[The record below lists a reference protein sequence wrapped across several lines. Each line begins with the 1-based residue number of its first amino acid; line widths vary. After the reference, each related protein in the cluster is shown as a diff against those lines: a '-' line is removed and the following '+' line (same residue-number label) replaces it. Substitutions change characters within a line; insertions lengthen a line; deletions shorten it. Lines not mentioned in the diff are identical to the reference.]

1 MTNSDLNK
9 YGMFKVLIAIY
20 IKWLTIISTIP
31 ALAEMFELLKTKVE
45 EIKATSKALKNA
57 KQGNVANKNN
67 SLLAA
72 IEAVLPIKGLLK
84 SYAANSGNEVLLA
97 KVKVTESDLTTKY
110 REDEAI
116 EKLNIIMEE
125 AKNFPDVMS
134 KGNFTTEK
142 LDAVQ
147 SLVNNVETA
156 ESSVNSGNASAS
168 ALRKKEA
175 ALVKEVSVIIKDH
188 LDELMLLTKKDHID
202 LYNEYIAAKVIKD
215 LGGKQKQPAD
225 EVDIVT
231 PVQSPEQSK

>member
-1 MTNSDLNK
+1 MNNGDLNK
-9 YGMFKVLIAIY
+9 YGMYKVLLSIY
-20 IKWLTIISTIP
+20 VKWLTIISTIP

-45 EIKATSKALKNA
+45 EIKTTSKALKNA

-72 IEAVLPIKGLLK
+72 IDAVLPIKGMLK
-84 SYAANSGNEVLLA
+84 SYAAKSSNEVLLA

-110 REDEAI
+110 REDEAL
-116 EKLNIIMEE
+116 EKLNIILEE

-134 KGNFTTEK
+134 KGNYTAEK

-147 SLVNNVETA
+147 ALVNNVEIA
-156 ESSVNSGNASAS
+156 ESSVDSGNTSAS

-175 ALVKEVSVIIKDH
+175 ALVKEVSAIIKDH

-202 LYNEYIAAKVIKD
+202 LYNEYIAGKVIKD
-215 LGGKQKQPAD
+215 LVGKQKQPAD
-225 EVDIVT
+225 EVDTVP
-231 PVQSPEQSK
+231 PVQSPEQPK